1 MADVELQDP
10 TIIDLADGE
19 GEDSKDYS
27 VSVNWIKTYER
38 QDAKTFP
45 GIFAFPGAVCR
56 LSDKNT
62 LFFLSA
68 QFGSPSEM
76 TREAFEPH
84 IWIEKTIVAGRP
96 DRQDGE
102 YALGKVLWSPQR
114 SKDRADIYRF
124 MRDISPGDIVLHLTD
139 NQGFTAVSEAKSVA
153 ESFGGVPG
161 TEWGSEPSYRVTLN
175 NFTRLDPPLNREVFF
190 ASPFRER
197 LLDLITSGQKNLFY
211 NSGPALNQGAYLTPA
226 PPALLR
232 ILDDAYRSVAGKALI
247 AENGVL
253 ESARAKDASQDVVS
267 FDRLVKRTFWTEA
280 KLSSIIES
288 IRHPVRPSRQ
298 IILAGPPGTSKTF
311 VAQELIWYLTK
322 GDASKSHLVQF
333 HPSYSYE
340 QFIEGLRPT
349 IVDGAVKFQPVPGIV
364 LELAERC
371 RHSPEDHFLIIDELN
386 RANLSRVL
394 GELMYLF
401 EYRNKAIDLPYTRNF
416 ALPSNLYFIG
426 TMNTADRNIRSIDIA
441 LRRRF
446 DVFDCPADADVLRRF
461 YTEADNLCDVSDLVD
476 GFVRLNDKLIEDLD
490 EHHTVGHAFFM
501 ASHFTDDDL
510 EAVWHRKIRPLLS
523 EYFFAS
529 PDVAKSYVA
538 EKFWPSLSE

>member
-1 MADVELQDP
+1 M
-10 TIIDLADGE
+10 IG
-19 GEDSKDYS
+19 
-27 VSVNWIKTYER
+27 
-38 QDAKTFP
+38 
-45 GIFAFPGAVCR
+45 
-56 LSDKNT
+56 
-62 LFFLSA
+62 
-68 QFGSPSEM
+68 
-76 TREAFEPH
+76 EAFEPH
-84 IWIEKTIVAGRP
+84 VWIEKTILAGRP
-96 DRQDGE
+96 DRQEGE
-102 YALGKVLWSPQR
+102 FALGKVLWSPQR
-114 SKDRADIYRF
+114 SKDGSDIYRF
-124 MRDISPGDIVLHLTD
+124 MRDISAGDIILHLTD
-139 NQGFTAVSEAKSVA
+139 NQGFTAVSEAMSIA

-161 TEWGSEPSYRVTLN
+161 TEWGSEPSYRVSLS
-175 NFTRLDPPLNREVFF
+175 NFTRLDPHLNREAFF
-190 ASPFRER
+190 ASPFRDR
-197 LLDLITSGQKNLFY
+197 LINLIKSGQRNLFY
-211 NSGPALNQGAYLTPA
+211 NSGPTLNQGAYLTPA

-247 AENGVL
+247 PKNGIH
-253 ESARAKDASQDVVS
+253 EPARAKDAAEEIVS

-280 KLSSIIES
+280 KLSAIVES

-311 VAQELIWYLTK
+311 VAQELVWFLTK
-322 GDASKSHLVQF
+322 GDASKAHLVQF

-364 LELAERC
+364 LELAARC

-401 EYRNKAIDLPYTRNF
+401 EYRDKAIDLPYTRNF

-461 YTEADNLCDVSDLVD
+461 YAESDNLCDVSDLVD
-476 GFVRLNDKLIEDLD
+476 GFLRLNDKLIKDLD

-529 PDVAKSYVA
+529 PDVANSYLA
-538 EKFWPSLSE
+538 ENFWPSLGG